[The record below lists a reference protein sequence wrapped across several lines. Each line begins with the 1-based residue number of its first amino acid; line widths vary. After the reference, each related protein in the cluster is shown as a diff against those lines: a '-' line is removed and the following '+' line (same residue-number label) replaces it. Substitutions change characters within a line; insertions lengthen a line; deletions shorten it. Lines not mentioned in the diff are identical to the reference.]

1 MPDPLRLSGQQTEAM
16 FELLR
21 EMALIESP
29 TSDKVANDRLLGM
42 LRDRFETLGAAVEI
56 VRQDEYG
63 DHLVARWPG
72 RGKPG
77 LIIGHIDTV
86 WPTGTLE
93 HMPYREEA
101 GKIYGPGVLDMK
113 AGIAALVAALCMM
126 RDSGNWP
133 ERAITVLINSDEE
146 VGSPSSRQLVE
157 WEAGRSAYAI
167 VMEPGMGV
175 EGALKTERKGLG
187 EFRIRVE
194 GRASHAG
201 AFPEDGVS
209 AIEEMAHQV
218 LRIQALKDWSAGTTL
233 NVGLISGGSAR
244 NTIPAEANAVIDV
257 RVRTVKEGLRITKA
271 LQNLEPVHPEAS
283 ICVTGS
289 LHRPPMEREGPVAE
303 LFERVQSI
311 AADLGQ
317 ELTEASTGGGSDANL
332 TAALGVPTID
342 GMGAAGENPHAAGE
356 FLVTAE
362 LPKRAALLA
371 HCLRQL

>member
-1 MPDPLRLSGQQTEAM
+1 M
-16 FELLR
+16 FELMR

-63 DHLVARWPG
+63 DHLSARWPG

-77 LIIGHIDTV
+77 LVIGHIDTV
-86 WPTGTLE
+86 WPSGTLGR
-93 HMPYREEA
+93 MPYREEA
-101 GKIYGPGVLDMK
+101 GNIYGPGVLDMK
-113 AGIAALVAALCMM
+113 AGIAALLAEICMM

-175 EGALKTERKGLG
+175 KGALKTERKGLG
-187 EFRIRVE
+187 EFRIRIK

-257 RVRTVKEGLRITKA
+257 RVRTVKEGLRVTKA

-311 AADLGQ
+311 AADLGL
-317 ELTEASTGGGSDANL
+317 ELSEASTGGGSDANL

-342 GMGAAGENPHAAGE
+342 GMGAAGENPHADGE
-356 FLVTAE
+356 FLVAAE